1 MKQKQYIL
9 KQIAQY
15 FEEKSKTMLMQNL
28 GGGGGGGGGQ
38 TRCIMGNVE
47 VARSQDQFKHRSTH
61 TTSALWPVLYAS
73 AQPYNPGSV
82 PVVGNGQL

>member
-1 MKQKQYIL
+1 MKQKHYIFE
-9 KQIAQY
+9 QIAQY

-28 GGGGGGGGGQ
+28 EGGRGGGQ

-47 VARSQDQFKHRSTH
+47 VARSQYQFKHRSTR
-61 TTSALWPVLYAS
+61 TISALWPVLYAC